1 MEDFLTEMGY
11 DDFIVNSAIQKLLI
25 HFRSTTNSH
34 MREEFFWDIRWEML
48 KVLLRTKAEQ
58 TSVLDAGKFIVMS
71 IRRSNA
77 LKIQKI

>member
-11 DDFIVNSAIQKLLI
+11 DDFTVNSAIQKLLI

-34 MREEFFWDIRWEML
+34 IRWEML

-58 TSVLDAGKFIVMS
+58 ASVLDAGKFTVMS

-77 LKIQKI
+77 LKIQKM